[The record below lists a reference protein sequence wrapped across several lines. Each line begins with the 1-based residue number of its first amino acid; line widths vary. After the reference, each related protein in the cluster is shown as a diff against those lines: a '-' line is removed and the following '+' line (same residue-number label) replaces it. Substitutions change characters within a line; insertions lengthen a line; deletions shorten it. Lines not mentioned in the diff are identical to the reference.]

1 MKSQINNFKYTRRF
15 KAEVGNGIGSFM
27 DCLEILTQLSVIS
40 NCALLFW
47 TSKYFKLLF
56 VSAGNEDATIKAN
69 NPGLASVKSI
79 TEGWTQTDFLKA
91 VIYVEHVIILFQIFL
106 KQVISDV
113 TPKIITGERNRSTL
127 LATHLKKAEEGVKP
141 NLP

>member
-1 MKSQINNFKYTRRF
+1 
-15 KAEVGNGIGSFM
+15 M

-69 NPGLASVKSI
+69 NPGLASVQSI

-91 VIYVEHVIILFQIFL
+91 VIYVEHVIILF
-106 KQVISDV
+106 
-113 TPKIITGERNRSTL
+113 
-127 LATHLKKAEEGVKP
+127 
-141 NLP
+141 